1 MGRTDDEL
9 REELR
14 KLEARDV
21 QQRAAILA
29 YGVDLSQKRVI
40 DLTFWAP
47 DEARAKILVEALTRN
62 ELVPNLV
69 LPPGPTETN
78 RRWLVRA
85 PLFASVDF
93 VTTQDNVATFIMVA
107 DKFDC
112 DYDGWGTAIVE
123 AAKLDPS

>member
-1 MGRTDDEL
+1 MGRSDGDL
-9 REELR
+9 REKLR
-14 KLEARDV
+14 ELEARDA
-21 QQRAAILA
+21 QQRAAIAA
-29 YGVDLSQKRVI
+29 YGVDLSKKRVI

-47 DEARAKILVEALTRN
+47 DESRAKILVEALTRN

-85 PLFASVDF
+85 PLAASVDF
-93 VTTQDNVATFIMVA
+93 VTTQDNVTTFIMVA

-112 DYDGWGTAIVE
+112 EYDGWGTAIVE
-123 AAKLDPS
+123 AAGQDPS